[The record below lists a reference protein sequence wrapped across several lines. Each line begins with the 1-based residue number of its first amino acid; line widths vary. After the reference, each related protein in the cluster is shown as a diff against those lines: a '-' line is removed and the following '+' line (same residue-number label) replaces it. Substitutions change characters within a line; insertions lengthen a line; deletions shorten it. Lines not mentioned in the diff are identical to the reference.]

1 MCPGEEVGFQVVVG
15 RGCGP
20 GVISATPADKV
31 SMDGEASAPLQS
43 WGKVPRKE
51 LGVSSKALDAASIFF
66 FSF

>member
-31 SMDGEASAPLQS
+31 SMDGEALAPFA
-43 WGKVPRKE
+43 V
-51 LGVSSKALDAASIFF
+51 LGEGASEGAWCIQQGP
-66 FSF
+66 